1 MSDNNGAATPATADE
16 AQGGDAAAQP
26 TRVVWDDSTMQTSFA
41 NVVNVL
47 NTKEEFTLLFGKN
60 KTWNLAETRELHV
73 DLDYRIVLTPYAAKR
88 LMGLLEARV
97 RDYENAVGELKL

>member
-1 MSDNNGAATPATADE
+1 MSDTNGTATPATT
-16 AQGGDAAAQP
+16 DAAETTPAAGTGP

-60 KTWNLAETRELHV
+60 KTWNLAESRELPG
-73 DLDYRIVLTPYAAKR
+73 YQPRYPT
-88 LMGLLEARV
+88 
-97 RDYENAVGELKL
+97 